1 MPVLALGISYRRA
14 PVELLERLAFT
25 EEDFPKS
32 YRRLLDME
40 GVTEGVVLSTCNRVE
55 VFAEVASYHEGFLDL
70 KRFLA
75 ESREIHPDDFAE
87 PLYSHYEEDA
97 VGHLF
102 AVAAGLDSM
111 VLGEPQILTQVR
123 QELLRSYYRPVPA
136 NALNAPSIPAIINA
150 LRAQQEMSTD
160 ESLVESARLALY
172 RAQEALSVLLV
183 ADAPVDVADEPAFDL
198 PPDVQMADAA
208 LVQFRSDLK
217 LFSAEQQSALAPCTV
232 PVWNELARLGSC
244 SARLSFPSGMR
255 GSGRRPRE

>member
-1 MPVLALGISYRRA
+1 
-14 PVELLERLAFT
+14 
-25 EEDFPKS
+25 FPKS

-75 ESREIHPDDFAE
+75 ESREIHPDEFAE

-123 QELLRSYYRPVPA
+123 QAYRTA
-136 NALNAPSIPAIINA
+136 EAERAAGPS
-150 LRAQQEMSTD
+150 LS
-160 ESLVESARLALY
+160 RL
-172 RAQEALSVLLV
+172 
-183 ADAPVDVADEPAFDL
+183 
-198 PPDVQMADAA
+198 
-208 LVQFRSDLK
+208 FRS
-217 LFSAEQQSALAPCTV
+217 AIRTGPR
-232 PVWNELARLGSC
+232 AR
-244 SARLSFPSGMR
+244 AAT
-255 GSGRRPRE
+255 